1 MNTKCRQTDQLGPKN
16 HSHTTPIFIRW
27 PSHYRT
33 DLSRK
38 KQIGKLHFQR
48 ISPTKHS
55 YRVYYSVGNA
65 DEGIYLQ
72 MTENGT
78 SFVRETT
85 FDSFPLFQRIHNN
98 DETFSLKAKNSD
110 QFVTW
115 EDCTK
120 FTLQLEQ
127 GLVSACD
134 NKLAFDS
141 GKSKNAKSNIDEG
154 STHDDRSPH
163 DDRFGNIPI
172 SFLGLANQL
181 RFYVLLKTYSEDDDA
196 ILFIYL
202 VDRFSL
208 GSLLYSR
215 GQWNGSLPDSQFLEG
230 PFQHHLPLVIAAKK
244 STPQAPKIIDELIKL
259 LQEVDEKSAP
269 NNNFEKPLEVNHI
282 EQHEDGIVIHDKRNN
297 SKFCR
302 EPLNQNE
309 GEGK

>member
-1 MNTKCRQTDQLGPKN
+1 MNTKCRQTDQLGPRN
-16 HSHTTPIFIRW
+16 HFHMTPAFIQW

-48 ISPTKHS
+48 IYPTKHS
-55 YRVYYSVGNA
+55 LRVYYSVGNA

-85 FDSFPLFQRIHNN
+85 FDSFPLFQRIYND
-98 DETFSLKAKNSD
+98 DETFSLKAKISD

-127 GLVSACD
+127 GLVSACN

-141 GKSKNAKSNIDEG
+141 GKSKNAESNIDEG
-154 STHDDRSPH
+154 SPH
-163 DDRFGNIPI
+163 DDRFQNIPI
-172 SFLGLANQL
+172 SFLGLTNQL
-181 RFYVLLKTYSEDDDA
+181 RFYVLQKIYIVDEP
-196 ILFIYL
+196 ILYIYL
-202 VDRFSL
+202 IDRFSL
-208 GSLLYSR
+208 GSLLDSKL
-215 GQWNGSLPDSQFLEG
+215 WNGSLPDSQFLEG
-230 PFQHHLPLVIAAKK
+230 PFQHHLPLVIAADNI
-244 STPQAPKIIDELIKL
+244 TPENDILDELIHQK
-259 LQEVDEKSAP
+259 VDEKHAS
-269 NNNFEKPLEVNHI
+269 NNNFEKLLEVNHI

-302 EPLNQNE
+302 ESVDHFE

>member
-55 YRVYYSVGNA
+55 LRVYYSVGNA

-141 GKSKNAKSNIDEG
+141 GKSKNAESNIDEG
-154 STHDDRSPH
+154 STHDNRSPH

-208 GSLLYSR
+208 VSLDEKL
-215 GQWNGSLPDSQFLEG
+215 WNGSLPDSQFLEG
-230 PFQHHLPLVIAAKK
+230 PFQHHLPLLVAAEK
-244 STPQAPKIIDELIKL
+244 SSPQSDFLDELIKL
-259 LQEVDEKSAP
+259 HQKVDEKHVP
-269 NNNFEKPLEVNHI
+269 NNNFEKLLEVNHI

-297 SKFCR
+297 SKYCR
-302 EPLNQNE
+302 EPLDLNE